1 MRALRGGGS
10 VPCDAM
16 KTGGEIMADCSVR
29 YEDIVELV
37 HKGCTSISQ
46 DALQLM
52 EQAVEKETVPA
63 AKVML
68 QTMVDNVAMA
78 GENDKPVC
86 QSPGFPTVWVR
97 YSDGMPLGGLEDNIK
112 KALSECTAKGYI
124 RPSIVHSL
132 TRFNPGDST
141 GEGVPNMEY
150 KYVPDLPYLEII
162 ASFKGCGAE
171 LGNVA
176 RILTTATMGT
186 KLSGL
191 KRLVLDT
198 VVAAGGMPCPPS
210 ALGIG
215 IGGQMD
221 VASKLSRQA
230 VSTRDWRDANPD
242 PMLADLECELLEAV
256 NKLGIGPAGIGG
268 DTTTLAVKIAHAATH
283 TAICPV
289 TINFHCWVARRFGVR
304 IYPDGTVQ
312 HLFQRG
318 DY

>member
-1 MRALRGGGS
+1 
-10 VPCDAM
+10 
-16 KTGGEIMADCSVR
+16 MADFTVR
-29 YEDIVELV
+29 YDTIVDLI
-37 HKGCTSISQ
+37 HKGCTTISP
-46 DALQLM
+46 DALELM
-52 EQAVEKETVPA
+52 NKAVDRERTPA

-78 GENDKPVC
+78 AEQDKPVC

-97 YSDGMPLGGLEDNIK
+97 FSDGMPLAGLAEKIR

-132 TRFNPGDST
+132 TRFNPGDSS

-150 KYVPDLPYLEII
+150 RHADTLPYMEII

-171 LGNVA
+171 LGNASV
-176 RILTTATMGT
+176 ILTTTTMGN
-186 KLSGL
+186 KFSGL
-191 KRLVLDT
+191 KKLVLET
-198 VVAAGGMPCPPS
+198 VLKAGGIPCPPS

-221 VASKLSRQA
+221 VSAKLSREA
-230 VSTRDWRDANPD
+230 VSTRDWRDTNPD
-242 PMLADLECELLEAV
+242 PLLADLETELLEAV
-256 NKLGIGPAGIGG
+256 NTLGVGPAGIGG
-268 DTTTLAVKIAHAATH
+268 DTTALAVKIAHAATH

-304 IYPDGTVQ
+304 LYPDGSVQ
-312 HLFQRG
+312 HLFRKG